1 MQNPSKIWG
10 WASPSCGKKLKVSRR
25 CRSSNLSNDRYTTGL
40 CPSLVC
46 HIRDIINSWQSTYDI
61 MNIDCFCI
69 TNLCWLNQ
77 VKLSLLILYIN
88 MFKNV
93 CWWNHHYPAIFVG
106 KQAFS
111 TEQKS
116 LCPWNICSHQGA
128 IEDSEQARWSLGWRT
143 AGSHKN
149 MKIWYIGEAN
159 QLWGFLK
166 CGYPKWSKSLNIIR
180 PI

>member
-1 MQNPSKIWG
+1 
-10 WASPSCGKKLKVSRR
+10 
-25 CRSSNLSNDRYTTGL
+25 
-40 CPSLVC
+40 
-46 HIRDIINSWQSTYDI
+46 

-111 TEQKS
+111 TEKNHFAHGTYV
-116 LCPWNICSHQGA
+116 LTK
-128 IEDSEQARWSLGWRT
+128 EQLKTRNRP
-143 AGSHKN
+143 
-149 MKIWYIGEAN
+149 GEASVEGLLEATKTWRYDTLEKRIN
-159 QLWGFLK
+159 YG
-166 CGYPKWSKSLNIIR
+166 GS
-180 PI
+180 